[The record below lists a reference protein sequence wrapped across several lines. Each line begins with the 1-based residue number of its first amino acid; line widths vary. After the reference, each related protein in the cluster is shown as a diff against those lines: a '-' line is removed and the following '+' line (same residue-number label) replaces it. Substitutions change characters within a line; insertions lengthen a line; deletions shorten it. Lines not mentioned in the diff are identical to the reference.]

1 MQKRA
6 RHGRD
11 ETVGVAMDAL
21 RRIIQ
26 ILRASAGAAQHDFG
40 LTGAQLFVLEELG
53 AAPGLSVN
61 ELAARTFTHQSSV
74 SLVVQ
79 RLVRQG
85 LVEKAGAPHDR
96 RRVELKVTGAGRAIV
111 RRAPHVAQQRL
122 LEGIARL
129 PARDRRALA
138 KALAAIA
145 SHMGRDPRPARML
158 LEAGRASAPHA
169 ASRAGA
175 LAKAGHPRVRV
186 R

>member
-6 RHGRD
+6 GHGRD
-11 ETVGVAMDAL
+11 ETVSVAMDAL
-21 RRIIQ
+21 RRIVQ

-53 AAPGLSVN
+53 AAPGMSVN

-79 RLVRQG
+79 RLVRRG
-85 LVEKAGAPHDR
+85 LVEKAGAPDDR
-96 RRVELKVTGAGRAIV
+96 RRVELKVTGAGRAVV

-122 LEGIARL
+122 LEGIVRL

-138 KALAAIA
+138 KALATIA
-145 SHMGRDPRPARML
+145 SHMGRDHRPARML
-158 LEAGRASAPHA
+158 LETG
-169 ASRAGA
+169 RAGA
-175 LAKAGHPRVRV
+175 RHATSRGGGVAKAGHPRARL